1 MDPFH
6 LTPCFSVSVGFNSS
20 RVHTQPLPNES
31 VQSRGILPLLRLF
44 VSSMMEIG
52 TIYDIAAGI

>member
-31 VQSRGILPLLRLF
+31 VQSRYFATTEVVCLIHDGNWHNL
-44 VSSMMEIG
+44 
-52 TIYDIAAGI
+52 